1 MHYYY
6 YTLKIIL
13 ILQKV
18 KIYFFNYII
27 ISQ

>member
-6 YTLKIIL
+6 YTFKIIL

-18 KIYFFNYII
+18 KIYFFDYIT
-27 ISQ
+27 IS